1 MIQDMKVSVR
11 MIRRDMLTGDEEVLL
26 ETEGLLNGNRLLYRE
41 SDTARQSVIFDEQI
55 ILQRNADVSSKT
67 VLTYGKEGTSTVISE
82 YGTMELKTRLLASHK
97 SLQEWSVLYQV
108 VSGSEIVLHQ
118 ELVWQISMRN

>member
-11 MIRRDMLTGDEEVLL
+11 MIRRDMLTGEEEVLI

-55 ILQRNADVSSKT
+55 ILQRHADVSSKT

-108 VSGSEIVLHQ
+108 VSGSGIVLHQ
-118 ELVWQISMRN
+118 DLVWQISVRN

>member
-11 MIRRDMLTGDEEVLL
+11 MIRRDMLTGEEEVLL

-41 SDTARQSVIFDEQI
+41 SDTARQSVIFADQI
-55 ILQRNADVSSKT
+55 ILQRHADVSSKT
-67 VLTYGKEGTSTVISE
+67 VLSYGKEGVSTIVSA
-82 YGTMELKTRLLASHK
+82 YGTMELKTRLLASHR
-97 SLQEWSVLYQV
+97 SLNEWSVLYQV